1 MRKVCRVGGY
11 VVVGPAGRSDGSL
24 WIERDGKPFVV
35 IQEGTEVDVFSN
47 RHDQGGARPVLTL
60 HDRDGDGSFDFLS
73 YETRDGHGDPAG
85 EVTDGDLDGE
95 ADFKVLPAVQGFGL
109 HHRSVSSWGGL
120 ALASRLEVGRLSF
133 QEAAMTVSDVGREG
147 VRLVSQLTGVAISV
161 PVVAG
166 FVLLGAAVLVGGSLL
181 DVGRKLLE
189 TKSRAQEPLK
199 AA

>member
-1 MRKVCRVGGY
+1 MVWRLPNPATSTSHNGHHSDSLFSMGAEPIAAARLDKVGLRVA
-11 VVVGPAGRSDGSL
+11 PPIRL
-24 WIERDGKPFVV
+24 
-35 IQEGTEVDVFSN
+35 
-47 RHDQGGARPVLTL
+47 VL
-60 HDRDGDGSFDFLS
+60 
-73 YETRDGHGDPAG
+73 
-85 EVTDGDLDGE
+85 
-95 ADFKVLPAVQGFGL
+95 
-109 HHRSVSSWGGL
+109 GGL

-166 FVLLGAAVLVGGSLL
+166 FVLLGAAVLVGRSLL

-189 TKSRAQEPLK
+189 TKPRARGPLK

>member
-1 MRKVCRVGGY
+1 MARASRDTDRHERVLKSVGFREAHNPRTRGRDRAAAGADHLGCDA
-11 VVVGPAGRSDGSL
+11 VVGQENEGPLRGFVASRGASSL
-24 WIERDGKPFVV
+24 
-35 IQEGTEVDVFSN
+35 
-47 RHDQGGARPVLTL
+47 
-60 HDRDGDGSFDFLS
+60 
-73 YETRDGHGDPAG
+73 
-85 EVTDGDLDGE
+85 
-95 ADFKVLPAVQGFGL
+95 
-109 HHRSVSSWGGL
+109 GGL

-133 QEAAMTVSDVGREG
+133 QEAAMTLSDVGREA

-181 DVGRKLLE
+181 DVGRRLLE